1 MRSKGRFVAS
11 AVVLWLLAA
20 SRPASGHDPLEAT
33 TTARVEAE
41 GLELSITL
49 GSRRA
54 FRACGLAPFE
64 SCARELYVVAAD
76 GQALQPR
83 SARATLRDDGDLEL
97 TVSYPRP
104 RTGLLRLT
112 AVHLQRNRDEMAGA
126 TVTVLAGDKLLGR
139 RVLDADNASIE
150 VRLPRDVRL
159 PQMRR
164 LQRI

>member
-1 MRSKGRFVAS
+1 MTSNGRFATGAIALWTLVAT
-11 AVVLWLLAA
+11 
-20 SRPASGHDPLEAT
+20 RPASGHDPLEAT
-33 TTARVEAE
+33 ATARIDAD

-54 FRACGLAPFE
+54 FRACGLAPFD
-64 SCARELYVVAAD
+64 SCARGLYVVASA
-76 GQALQPR
+76 GELMQAR

-104 RTGLLRLT
+104 LAGLLRIT
-112 AVHLQRNRDEMAGA
+112 AAHLQRNRDEMAGA

-150 VRLPRDVRL
+150 VRLQ
-159 PQMRR
+159 QMRKVR
-164 LQRI
+164 RI

>member
-1 MRSKGRFVAS
+1 MKSVARLLAGAIALWTLVAWRSAS
-11 AVVLWLLAA
+11 A
-20 SRPASGHDPLEAT
+20 HDPLEAT
-33 TTARVEAE
+33 ATARAGAD

-64 SCARELYVVAAD
+64 SCARALYAVASD
-76 GQALQPR
+76 GQVLQPR

-97 TVSYPRP
+97 TVGYPRP
-104 RTGLLRLT
+104 RAGLLRLT
-112 AVHLQRNRDEMAGA
+112 AVHLQKNRDEMAGA

-150 VRLPRDVRL
+150 VQLPRETRKA
-159 PQMRR
+159 
-164 LQRI
+164 QRI